1 MAGNFEGIKKQKFGI
16 EIELTGITRA
26 EAVEAMAI
34 LFDTS
39 YNYYGGSYDRYDVRD
54 EKGRNWKIV
63 YDSSI
68 HKVNH
73 DRCPTT
79 SQKYAVEV
87 VSPILEYE
95 YIPKLQEVVRVLRKA
110 GGVTGA
116 EYGCGIHLHIDGS
129 PYNAKTLRNLVNI
142 FASKEDMLYAM
153 SLT

>member
-1 MAGNFEGIKKQKFGI
+1 
-16 EIELTGITRA
+16 
-26 EAVEAMAI
+26 MAI

-39 YNYYGGSYDRYDVRD
+39 YNHYGGSYDRYNVKDA
-54 EKGRNWKIV
+54 KGRNWKIV

-87 VSPILEYE
+87 ISPILEYE
-95 YIPKLQEVVRVLRKA
+95 DIPKLQEVVRVLRKV

-116 EYGCGIHLHIDGS
+116 EYGCGIHLYIDGE
-129 PYNAKTLRNLVNI
+129 PYNAKTLRNLVKI
-142 FASKEDMLYAM
+142 FLPARRICCMRLCRLRKAVKIAIVKKSILIF
-153 SLT
+153 

>member
-26 EAVEAMAI
+26 EAAEAMAI

-39 YNYYGGSYDRYDVRD
+39 YNHCGGSYDRYDVRD
-54 EKGRNWKIV
+54 VKGRNWKIV

-87 VSPILEYE
+87 VSSDF
-95 YIPKLQEVVRVLRKA
+95 
-110 GGVTGA
+110 
-116 EYGCGIHLHIDGS
+116 GI
-129 PYNAKTLRNLVNI
+129 
-142 FASKEDMLYAM
+142 
-153 SLT
+153 